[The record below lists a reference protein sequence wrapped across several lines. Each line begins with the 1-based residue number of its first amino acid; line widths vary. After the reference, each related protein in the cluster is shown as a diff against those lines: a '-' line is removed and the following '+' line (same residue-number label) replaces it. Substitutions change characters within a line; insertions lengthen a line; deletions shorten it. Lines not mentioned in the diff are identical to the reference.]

1 MTEGMFDPMVEQHPK
16 WHPILAAE
24 EREPG
29 VWVLADTLGWEYGRI
44 TILRRN
50 GSVCYRMQFRPK
62 TGDISS
68 PGYERTL
75 RAACER
81 LHGEFVKSGQPAA
94 RIGWEK
100 EVNYPRK

>member
-1 MTEGMFDPMVEQHPK
+1 M
-16 WHPILAAE
+16 
-24 EREPG
+24 
-29 VWVLADTLGWEYGRI
+29 LADTFGWEYGRI

-50 GSVCYRMQFRPK
+50 GIVCYRMQFRPK

-81 LHGEFVKSGQPAA
+81 LHGEFVKSGPPAA

-100 EVNYPRK
+100 EVDYKRKR